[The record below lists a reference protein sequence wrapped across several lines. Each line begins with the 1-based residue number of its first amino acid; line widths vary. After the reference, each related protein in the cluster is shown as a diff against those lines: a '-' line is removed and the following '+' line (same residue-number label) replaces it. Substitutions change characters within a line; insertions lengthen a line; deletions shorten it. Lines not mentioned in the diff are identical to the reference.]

1 MPILETYEST
11 SARLLHVMK
20 TEYKLMIHFRAMR
33 NYMLL
38 GQGDF
43 VHYLLDVLQR

>member
-1 MPILETYEST
+1 
-11 SARLLHVMK
+11 MK

-43 VHYLLDVLQR
+43 VHYLLDVLQREKRDFLIQKPFHFNLVN